1 MRKLRR
7 KEQPA
12 DDLTPSL
19 ALAYA
24 LFALTFRGDR
34 ARFWNRMTLTGIAL
48 GSLALWREP
57 KLRKLEPSMAAAGD
71 GALSAA
77 GLYAIFRVGDV
88 LARKIMPA
96 GAENIGDIYELRHL
110 ESHGRIATRLAA
122 VIGPAEELFWRG
134 FVQQRLAGRLGDTR
148 GAAAASAVYGGAH
161 LITGNPTLL
170 GAATTAGAYW
180 GGLARLGMSMEA
192 LIASHL
198 IWDITIFLIAPTQDD

>member
-1 MRKLRR
+1 MTF
-7 KEQPA
+7 A
-12 DDLTPSL
+12 GLT
-19 ALAYA
+19 
-24 LFALTFRGDR
+24 
-34 ARFWNRMTLTGIAL
+34 L

-57 KLRKLEPSMAAAGD
+57 KLRELRPTGGDLAAG
-71 GALSAA
+71 ASSAA

-96 GAENIGDIYELRHL
+96 GAENIGDIYELRNL
-110 ESHGRIATRLAA
+110 EPHARIAARLAA

-134 FVQQRLAGRLGDTR
+134 FVQARLAERLGDTR

-161 LITGNPTLL
+161 LVTGNPTLL
-170 GAATTAGAYW
+170 GAATMAGAYW

-198 IWDITIFLIAPTQDD
+198 IWDITIFLVAPTQNGRAEVPQ

>member
-1 MRKLRR
+1 
-7 KEQPA
+7 
-12 DDLTPSL
+12 
-19 ALAYA
+19 
-24 LFALTFRGDR
+24 
-34 ARFWNRMTLTGIAL
+34 MTLTGLTL

-57 KLRKLEPSMAAAGD
+57 KLRKLQPSVADGGA

-96 GAENIGDIYELRHL
+96 GADNIGDIYELRNL
-110 ESHGRIATRLAA
+110 ESHGRIAARLAA

-134 FVQQRLAGRLGDTR
+134 FVQQRLAAWLGDTR

-161 LITGNPTLL
+161 LVTGNPTLL

-198 IWDITIFLIAPTQDD
+198 IWDITIFLIAPTEKPPHD